1 MPPPGFGS
9 DQKLNTMEKNFNSFM
24 QSTNQLLQ
32 SNQQAIQQLTLQMSK
47 MSSQMSERERG
58 TFPSQPEI
66 NHRDT
71 RANNNTS
78 NLAQLNAIHVLRS
91 GKEVDNQ
98 VEVYSPTK
106 SAAPVTDPS
115 SSSSSKANDKEA
127 EEVIELTYDPPAPF
141 PNRLRSKK
149 STT

>member
-9 DQKLNTMEKNFNSFM
+9 EQKLNTMEKNFNSFM

-47 MSSQMSERERG
+47 MSSQMSERKRG

-66 NHRDT
+66 HPRDT
-71 RANNNTS
+71 RANNSTS
-78 NLAQLNAIHVLRS
+78 NSAQLNAAHVLRS
-91 GKEVDNQ
+91 EKEEDNQ
-98 VEVYSPTK
+98 VEVPSPTK
-106 SAAPVTDPS
+106 SVDPVTDPS

-127 EEVIELTYDPPAPF
+127 EEVIEPTYDPPTPF
-141 PNRLRSKK
+141 PNML
-149 STT
+149 